1 MATTEEKIYE
11 FERQRATFLKEHE
24 DEITE
29 LKKLHEESLK
39 VSLQKVYSEYDSTIR
54 ALSSKNEQL
63 EDELSRTNKAAESMV
78 QMHRENVQQQM
89 QRMHEELSIIQA
101 EMKDK
106 EEKLRQDRDSA
117 LLKALKA

>member
-54 ALSSKNEQL
+54 ALSSKNE
-63 EDELSRTNKAAESMV
+63 
-78 QMHRENVQQQM
+78 
-89 QRMHEELSIIQA
+89 
-101 EMKDK
+101 
-106 EEKLRQDRDSA
+106 
-117 LLKALKA
+117 